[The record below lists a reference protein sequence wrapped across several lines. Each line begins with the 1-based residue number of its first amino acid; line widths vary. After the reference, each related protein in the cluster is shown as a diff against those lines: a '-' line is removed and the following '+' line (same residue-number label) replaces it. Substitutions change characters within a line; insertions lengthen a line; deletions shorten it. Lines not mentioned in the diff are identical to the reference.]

1 MDEDELKHVEANLV
15 CFKASYNSETQIEA
29 TSQQLK
35 ESVCDLLKANV
46 LDQYHEAEPE
56 KVAANIGL
64 ASATLLD
71 AYWKDTA
78 KSKDFEFG
86 NKFRPYRPQLNEEE
100 TDRGT
105 SHDQA
110 TNRMAMALQSV
121 QAGIEEYIRQAR
133 RLRVLGIVQSLFAFA
148 QDLEAGHKPNAPTC
162 SVCGSQDNTEIK
174 DLSLFITCGHLL
186 CSGCVTAHENQ
197 HHQVES
203 TAGEVLCPV
212 DSCSAMARSA
222 LVPCTQLISA
232 TAASTLDFE
241 GKSAKVMKIL
251 DVIRTDVKDDEK
263 ALLFVGNKKLKAQ
276 LFDALAEDDNV
287 DVYMTTG
294 THHDTDAIRYFKE
307 PNENGKTKVLVQSLM
322 SEESAGTNLTE
333 ANHIMF
339 AAPLHTDRRNHYMY
353 MRQARGRAIRFG
365 QTRPVKVYHF
375 VTAHTMEVDVLE
387 HRLRHKLLIP
397 EGGDRMPLD
406 DLDYKLYALD
416 TRAASR
422 GPPSATKEASAAT
435 TVSPALRR
443 IRPYIDEVE
452 TRKLLDSQEYD
463 EWQDRLD
470 VPPSEATKQAP
481 WFRSQVVE
489 QSAHEKVYDDDVEVG
504 N

>member
-1 MDEDELKHVEANLV
+1 MDEDELKHVETKLV
-15 CFKASYNSETQIEA
+15 CFKASYNPESQMEA
-29 TSQQLK
+29 TGQQLE
-35 ESVCDLLKANV
+35 ESVCDLLNANV

-71 AYWKDTA
+71 VYWKDTA

-86 NKFRPYRPQLNEEE
+86 NKFRPYRPKLNEEE

-133 RLRVLGIVQSLFAFA
+133 RLRVLGIVQDLFAFA
-148 QDLEAGHKPNAPTC
+148 QALEAGHQPNAPTC
-162 SVCGSQDNTEIK
+162 SVCGSQDNTEMK

-186 CSGCVTAHENQ
+186 CSGCVAAHEHQ
-197 HHQVES
+197 HGQAES
-203 TAGEVLCPV
+203 TTGEVLCPV

-263 ALLFVGNKKLKAQ
+263 VLLFVSNKKLKAQ
-276 LFDALAEDDNV
+276 LSDALEEDDNV

-294 THHDTDAIRYFKE
+294 THHDTDAIRSFKE
-307 PNENGKTKVLVQSLM
+307 PNEDGRKKVLVQSLM

-333 ANHIMF
+333 ANHVMF

-365 QTRPVKVYHF
+365 QTRPVRVYHF

-387 HRLRHKLLIP
+387 HRLGHKLLIP

-422 GPPSATKEASAAT
+422 GPPSATKEASAAPT
-435 TVSPALRR
+435 ISSTLRR

-470 VPPSEATKQAP
+470 VSPSAATKQTP

-489 QSAHEKVYDDDVEVG
+489 QSADEVYDDDVEVG